1 MIERYENE
9 IIFLANEALSKFL
22 STMYRGINW
31 SISLE
36 KKTRGLI
43 AAQKNGFSVDQI

>member
-22 STMYRGINW
+22 STMYRERNW

-36 KKTRGLI
+36 KKISRTNSGSE
-43 AAQKNGFSVDQI
+43 K

>member
-22 STMYRGINW
+22 STIYVQR
-31 SISLE
+31 
-36 KKTRGLI
+36 KKLI
-43 AAQKNGFSVDQI
+43 HFFKKKNLAD

>member
-1 MIERYENE
+1 MTERYENE

-36 KKTRGLI
+36 KKNLT
-43 AAQKNGFSVDQI
+43 D